1 VRLEVT
7 TAAQSDAGIARSAL
21 AIGLPAL
28 IKASGGGGGKG
39 MRVVRQET
47 ELAEAIPAA
56 RREAEAAFG
65 DGTLYLERLL
75 DRPRHVEVQVFGDAH
90 GHLVHLFERDCSV
103 QRRHQKIIEESHIQF
118 TEAELRQFETYKS
131 SIGVPIENM
140 KAFLDTRSNKERD
153 AMQVGIPLD
162 SLNNQL
168 ADWILFARKVNPNLD
183 AVIKGDAETG
193 FPILKRVLDIM
204 QDKNVN
210 KFNLI
215 TSLEAAK
222 INLEEIQK

>member
-1 VRLEVT
+1 MPKIKLPTKQPHIDMTPMVDLFSVLLIFLLLT
-7 TAAQSDAGIARSAL
+7 TTMRQPEPANVDTPFSISEKPTPDFNTFTLLLSKDDKVFINFDNGPDTLLKFRPKILTEMGAR
-21 AIGLPAL
+21 
-28 IKASGGGGGKG
+28 
-39 MRVVRQET
+39 
-47 ELAEAIPAA
+47 
-56 RREAEAAFG
+56 
-65 DGTLYLERLL
+65 YN
-75 DRPRHVEVQVFGDAH
+75 
-90 GHLVHLFERDCSV
+90 
-103 QRRHQKIIEESHIQF
+103 IQF

-222 INLEEIQK
+222 INLEEIQQ